1 MNTLEKVNLAILLA
15 TIAYII
21 AINTLLSATD
31 QIAPALRWFITFLTS
46 VGLFRLLIIIVY
58 WVLRS
63 SDTLLAVY
71 HQGRYLKGLWTYRY
85 EVEGVPHMGVWR
97 IAQDLSSISIT
108 GYGIDSSGRIDS
120 HFRSISQLFEHQ
132 GVDEIMF
139 ARTDTASGAEHFAKT
154 TLYIDRLGRPNWRSG
169 PTFMRAQSILYGH
182 EEDGVRHADI
192 ILRRSEPGSSEAR
205 IVEEMCGAGGPDDV
219 IRDLASFSR
228 RRPTRSGVDSREQSR
243 GLSVHPTT
251 PPPAR

>member
-1 MNTLEKVNLAILLA
+1 MNTLEKVNVAILLA

-21 AINTLLSATD
+21 AINNLLTATD

-46 VGLFRLLIIIVY
+46 VGLFRLLIILVY

-71 HQGRYLKGLWTYRY
+71 HQGRFLKGLWTYRY

-97 IAQDLSSISIT
+97 IAQDLTSISIT
-108 GYGIDSSGRIDS
+108 GYGIDESGRIDS

-139 ARTDTASGAEHFAKT
+139 ARTDTASGAEHFVKT
-154 TLYIDRLGRPNWRSG
+154 TLYVDRLGRPNWRSG

-192 ILRRSEPGSSEAR
+192 ILRRSSSGSSEAR
-205 IVEEMCGAGGPDDV
+205 IVEEMCGAGSQDRTASPVGP
-219 IRDLASFSR
+219 IKQMSA
-228 RRPTRSGVDSREQSR
+228 TRQIG
-243 GLSVHPTT
+243 
-251 PPPAR
+251 A